1 MKGLSHQILVL
12 PRAAFMLLES
22 LPTDSGSRAKF
33 LWDNCIENTCVLW
46 WWVCIFGF
54 ARLGRH
60 FLELSTSLG
69 PFARLQVLTVETAP
83 HIKLFPTQTLCLTV
97 NNDCSL
103 LQLMLLYI
111 YIYICCLC
119 CYYCC
124 CCCCCCCCWP
134 ELDFHWFSVQFL
146 WETDHFGARADHKAL

>member
-22 LPTDSGSRAKF
+22 LPTDSGSRAKCV
-33 LWDNCIENTCVLW
+33 WDNCIQNTCFLW
-46 WWVCIFGF
+46 WCVCIFGF
-54 ARLGRH
+54 ARLGRN
-60 FLELSTSLG
+60 FLELSTSAG

-111 YIYICCLC
+111 YIYLLLVACVFPVVVFILNQRRRRVAGIF
-119 CYYCC
+119 
-124 CCCCCCCCWP
+124 P
-134 ELDFHWFSVQFL
+134 FQ
-146 WETDHFGARADHKAL
+146 